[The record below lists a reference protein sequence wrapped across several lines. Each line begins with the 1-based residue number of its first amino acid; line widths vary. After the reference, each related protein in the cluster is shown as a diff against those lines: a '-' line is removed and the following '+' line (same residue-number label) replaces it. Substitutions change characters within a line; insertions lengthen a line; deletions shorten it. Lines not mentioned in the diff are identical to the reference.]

1 MASDT
6 ARRCSTGASVRR
18 DAIARSALQWKR
30 DPGVGVGESGLPA
43 ASESVVFEQKAA
55 TMGEVV
61 DACRTNFANNAA
73 LSARLRNAAK

>member
-6 ARRCSTGASVRR
+6 TRRCSTGAPNRR
-18 DAIARSALQWKR
+18 DAIAGSAPQWKR
-30 DPGVGVGESGLPA
+30 NSGVGVGESEKPA